1 MTKLKRI
8 LWSLIFIFFLSS
20 SIYPLT
26 IKIGSIAPAR
36 SPWNK
41 ALRELGR
48 EWKKITNGLVTLKIY
63 PGGIAGSEDD
73 MIRKMRVGTLG
84 GAGLS
89 NRGLSSIYPDAYVL
103 NIPYMLSTNEELDYI
118 LKRLKPIFEKE
129 IEKKGFKVVIWTV
142 AGWINWFTKNPVF
155 TPEDMKKHKISFTTT
170 APQMEQAWK
179 KAGFHVIPNDLKDMM
194 MALQSGMVNAFYLP
208 PIVAASG
215 QYFPHAPNMCSLR
228 IAPLLGGIVMTQKI
242 WKKIPQ
248 KYHKEMIDVTYRLS
262 ERLYKKTIEL
272 EKDAIDTMKKHGL
285 VINEVPED
293 SLEKW
298 REASS
303 KGMNELIGKAF
314 SKEIYEQ
321 LLKLL
326 EEYHQINGNKKNN

>member
-1 MTKLKRI
+1 
-8 LWSLIFIFFLSS
+8 LSNL
-20 SIYPLT
+20 IYPLT

-48 EWKKITNGLVTLKIY
+48 EWKRITQGLVKIKIY
-63 PGGIAGSEDD
+63 PGGIAGNEED
-73 MIRKMRVGTLG
+73 MIRKMRVGILG

-89 NRGLSSIYPDAYVL
+89 NRGLSSIYRDAYVL
-103 NIPYMLSTNEELDYI
+103 NIPYMLSTDEELDFI
-118 LKRLKPIFEKE
+118 LKKLKPVFEKE

-142 AGWINWFTKNPVF
+142 AGWINWFTKHSVI
-155 TPEDMKKHKISFTTT
+155 TPDDMKKHKISFTTS

-179 KAGFHVIPNDLKDMM
+179 KAGFHVIPNDLKDLM

-228 IAPLLGGIVMTQKI
+228 IAPLLGGIVMTQKV
-242 WKKIPQ
+242 WKRIPS

-272 EKDAIDTMKKHGL
+272 EKEAIDTMKEHGL
-285 VINEVPED
+285 VINQVPPE
-293 SLEKW
+293 SLNEW
-298 REASS
+298 RAASS

-314 SKEIYEQ
+314 SKEIYNQ
-321 LLKLL
+321 LLTLL
-326 EEYHQINGNKKNN
+326 EEYHRLHGSKKNN